1 MNIQR
6 GDIVLVDYPYISS
19 SLTKVRPVLIVQ
31 NDRDNHRLRNTIVA
45 QITSMTQRS
54 LEPTQLFIEIATHEG
69 KQSGLRQDSVINT
82 VNLLTLERGKILHKL
97 GKLPDSIMQ
106 NLNNCLKSALDLS

>member
-19 SLTKVRPVLIVQ
+19 SLTKVRPVLIIQ
-31 NDRDNHRLRNTIVA
+31 SDRHNHRLSNTIVA

-82 VNLLTLERGKILHKL
+82 LNLLTISQAKILHKL
-97 GKLPDSIMQ
+97 GQLPDSIMQ
-106 NLNNCLKSALDLS
+106 KVNNCLKAALDLS

>member
-19 SLTKVRPVLIVQ
+19 GLTKVRPVVVIQ
-31 NDRDNHRLRNTIVA
+31 NDRDNHRLKNTIVA

-54 LEPTQLFIEIATHEG
+54 LEPTQLLIEIATDEG
-69 KQSGLRQDSVINT
+69 QQSGLIQDSVVNT
-82 VNLLTLERGKILHKL
+82 INLLTIDQAEILRKL
-97 GKLPDSIMQ
+97 GKLPDSDIQ
-106 NLNNCLKSALDLS
+106 KLNNCLKAALDLS